1 MRIIGSNSP
10 FHSFAPILRSDEPA
24 VPLGIYLPLGLAQL
38 ILAAG
43 AVLACGRLQ
52 PGPTIE
58 NIQQAMTWFLKKTY
72 AKDYAFPGSNN
83 FFVPGQAARL
93 VVEQNGATVTAPP
106 FLYAIS
112 KRTTKTTD
120 GEPWYC
126 YEFTAT
132 GHLEAGD
139 VTFRGEVALV
149 KRGNLWFF
157 RREK

>member
-1 MRIIGSNSP
+1 MSRPSFPG
-10 FHSFAPILRSDEPA
+10 FHPR
-24 VPLGIYLPLGLAQL
+24 LGLAL
-38 ILAAG
+38 LLLTAG
-43 AVLACGRLQ
+43 AVLACARLQ
-52 PGPTIE
+52 PGPTTE
-58 NIQQAMTWFLKKTY
+58 DIQRAMTWFLKKTY
-72 AKDYAFPGSNN
+72 AKDYAFPGGNN
-83 FFVPGQAARL
+83 FFVPGQAARP

-106 FLYAIS
+106 FLYAIT

-120 GEPWYC
+120 GEQWYC

>member
-1 MRIIGSNSP
+1 MSRPSFPG
-10 FHSFAPILRSDEPA
+10 FHPR
-24 VPLGIYLPLGLAQL
+24 LGLAL
-38 ILAAG
+38 LLLTAG
-43 AVLACGRLQ
+43 AVLACARLQ
-52 PGPTIE
+52 PGPTTE
-58 NIQQAMTWFLKKTY
+58 DIQRAMTWFLKKTY
-72 AKDYAFPGSNN
+72 AKDYAFPGGNN
-83 FFVPGQAARL
+83 FFVPGQAARRA
-93 VVEQNGATVTAPP
+93 VGQNGATVTAPP
-106 FLYAIS
+106 FLYAIT

-120 GEPWYC
+120 GEQWYC

>member
-1 MRIIGSNSP
+1 M
-10 FHSFAPILRSDEPA
+10 
-24 VPLGIYLPLGLAQL
+24 
-38 ILAAG
+38 
-43 AVLACGRLQ
+43 
-52 PGPTIE
+52 
-58 NIQQAMTWFLKKTY
+58 Y
-72 AKDYAFPGSNN
+72 AKDSAFPGGNN

-93 VVEQNGATVTAPP
+93 VIEQNGAAVTVPP
-106 FLYAIS
+106 FLYAIT
-112 KRTTKTTD
+112 KRTTETTD

-126 YEFTAT
+126 HEFTTT

>member
-1 MRIIGSNSP
+1 
-10 FHSFAPILRSDEPA
+10 
-24 VPLGIYLPLGLAQL
+24 
-38 ILAAG
+38 
-43 AVLACGRLQ
+43 
-52 PGPTIE
+52 
-58 NIQQAMTWFLKKTY
+58 MTWFLQKMY
-72 AKDYAFPGSNN
+72 AKDSAFPGGNN

-93 VVEQNGATVTAPP
+93 VVEQNGATVPAPP
-106 FLYAIS
+106 FLYAIT

-120 GEPWYC
+120 GEQWYC